1 MPPEKDTF
9 RQRRSAATVA
19 LALSSLLLSPL
30 ATRAAPPAPE
40 LHPSAL
46 PSSLSEARQALLSL
60 VPDAERLSA
69 HRRRDP
75 RRVRKISEVPGA
87 PMVCVRTPANNY
99 GSLFQRRR
107 CMTIAEFQRERR
119 LALLRSEAFLGM
131 PTDGLLVTTR

>member
-1 MPPEKDTF
+1 MPPEKDPL
-9 RQRRSAATVA
+9 RQRRSAAAVA
-19 LALSSLLLSPL
+19 LVLSSLLLSPL
-30 ATRAAPPAPE
+30 ATHAAPPAPE
-40 LHPSAL
+40 SNPGAI
-46 PSSLSEARQALLSL
+46 PSSLSEARRALLSL

-69 HRRRDP
+69 RRKRDP

-119 LALLRSEAFLGM
+119 LAMLRAQAFLGM